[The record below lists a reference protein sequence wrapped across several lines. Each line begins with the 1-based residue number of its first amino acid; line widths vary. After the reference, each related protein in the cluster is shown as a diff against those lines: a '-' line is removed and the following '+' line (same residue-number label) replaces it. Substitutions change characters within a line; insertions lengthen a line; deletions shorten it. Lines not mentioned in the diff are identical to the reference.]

1 LTFIATRFD
10 NRRHPHSIARR
21 IFDERP
27 VRASHI
33 APPSRTNMRSTLI
46 AFAAAGIAVAALSS
60 PLHAQQQLII
70 YPAKGQSAEQQQKD
84 VGECKTWA
92 TGQTGFDPAN
102 PPAMS
107 QPAPQPSRQGEV
119 VRGAARGAVLGEI
132 IDDEAGTGAAA
143 GAAIGAMRRQD
154 RVRAEK
160 QQASAS
166 QQQQQQYLAQKTTE
180 YTRALSACLEARS
193 YTVK

>member
-1 LTFIATRFD
+1 
-10 NRRHPHSIARR
+10 
-21 IFDERP
+21 
-27 VRASHI
+27 
-33 APPSRTNMRSTLI
+33 MRSLLI
-46 AFAAAGIAVAALSS
+46 ALSAVFFLASLSS
-60 PLHAQQQLII
+60 PLRADTQLMI
-70 YPAKGQSAEQQQKD
+70 YPAKGQSSEQQQKD

-102 PPAMS
+102 PPAM
-107 QPAPQPSRQGEV
+107 QEPAPQPKRQGEV

-132 IDDEAGTGAAA
+132 VDDDAGTGAAA
-143 GAAIGAMRRQD
+143 GAAVGAMRRQD

-160 QQASAS
+160 QQASAA
-166 QQQQQQYLAQKTTE
+166 QQQNQQYLAQKTSE

>member
-1 LTFIATRFD
+1 
-10 NRRHPHSIARR
+10 
-21 IFDERP
+21 
-27 VRASHI
+27 
-33 APPSRTNMRSTLI
+33 MRSLLI
-46 AFAAAGIAVAALSS
+46 ALPAVFFVGSFSS
-60 PLHAQQQLII
+60 PLRADQQLMI

-84 VGECKTWA
+84 VGECKSWA
-92 TGQTGFDPAN
+92 TDQTGFDPAN
-102 PPAMS
+102 PPAMT

-132 IDDEAGTGAAA
+132 VDDDAGTGAAA

-154 RVRAEK
+154 RVRSEK

-166 QQQQQQYLAQKTTE
+166 QQQQQQYVAQKTSE

>member
-1 LTFIATRFD
+1 
-10 NRRHPHSIARR
+10 
-21 IFDERP
+21 
-27 VRASHI
+27 
-33 APPSRTNMRSTLI
+33 MRGPLI
-46 AFAAAGIAVAALSS
+46 AYPAILVAAFCAGTVC
-60 PLHAQQQLII
+60 AQTQLIV
-70 YPAKGQSAEQQQKD
+70 YPANGQSADQQQKD

-102 PPAMS
+102 PPAVQ

-132 IDDEAGTGAAA
+132 VDDDAGTGAAA

-160 QQASAS
+160 QQAGAA
-166 QQQQQQYLAQKTTE
+166 QQQQQQYVAQKTSE